1 MDAKTL
7 RYTKNKGAY
16 YMNTTTP
23 VSYTVKD
30 ICHILNLSR
39 TATYE
44 FINANPPFRVLHVG
58 KCIRIPRDS
67 FDNWFH
73 GTQENSKSA
82 ELTKKGVC

>member
-1 MDAKTL
+1 
-7 RYTKNKGAY
+7 
-16 YMNTTTP
+16 MNTTTP

-58 KCIRIPRDS
+58 TCIRIPKDS
-67 FDNWFH
+67 FDSWFN
-73 GTQENSKSA
+73 GTQDDTSATKSV
-82 ELTKKGVC
+82 KGGC